1 MKLTKEQKD
10 NSIGRLWEITEACYT
25 GAELPELP
33 FFKMCV
39 DSGDVFVNWPSR
51 AIPQEG
57 GDAASSGRLVG
68 YALVNTDWN
77 SDSPRPLLR
86 SIAVLRWHRGLGHA
100 SDLLEEIANYY
111 KTRDAKEIILHCK
124 QNNVTAQR
132 LYLSHG
138 YLVTHV
144 LRNYYAPEGDGL
156 EMRKIL

>member
-10 NSIGRLWEITEACYT
+10 NSIGRLWEITEMCYT
-25 GAELPELP
+25 GAELPEFS

-39 DSGDVFVNWPSR
+39 DSGDVFVNT
-51 AIPQEG
+51 ADE
-57 GDAASSGRLVG
+57 GRLVS

-86 SIAVLRWHRGLGHA
+86 SIAVLRWQRGFGHA
-100 SDLLEEIANYY
+100 SRLLEEIANYY
-111 KTRDAKEIILHCK
+111 KTRDVKEIILQCK

>member
-25 GAELPELP
+25 GAELPEFS

-39 DSGDVFVNWPSR
+39 DSGDVFVNAVEER
-51 AIPQEG
+51 
-57 GDAASSGRLVG
+57 VTC

-86 SIAVLRWHRGLGHA
+86 SIAVLRWHRGKGQA
-100 SDLLEEIANYY
+100 SDLLEELANYY

-124 QNNVTAQR
+124 QDNVTAQR

-144 LRNYYAPEGDGL
+144 LRNCYAPEGDGL

>member
-10 NSIGRLWEITEACYT
+10 KSIGRLWDITEMCYT
-25 GAELPELP
+25 GAELPEFP

-39 DSGDVFVNWPSR
+39 DGGDVFVNVVEVDNR
-51 AIPQEG
+51 F
-57 GDAASSGRLVG
+57 AS

-86 SIAVLRWHRGLGHA
+86 SIAVLRWQRGFGHA
-100 SDLLEEIANYY
+100 SRLLEEIANYY
-111 KTRDAKEIILHCK
+111 KTRDVKEIILHCK

-132 LYLSHG
+132 LYLKHG

>member
-39 DSGDVFVNWPSR
+39 DSGDVFVN
-51 AIPQEG
+51 AVEVDNLI
-57 GDAASSGRLVG
+57 VG

-86 SIAVLRWHRGLGHA
+86 SIAVLKWQRGLGHA
-100 SDLLEEIANYY
+100 SDLLEELANYY

-124 QNNVTAQR
+124 QDNVTAQR

>member
-10 NSIGRLWEITEACYT
+10 NSIDRLWEITRACYT

-39 DSGDVFVNWPSR
+39 DSGDVFVNAP
-51 AIPQEG
+51 
-57 GDAASSGRLVG
+57 SSGRFVG

-86 SIAVLRWHRGLGHA
+86 SIAVLKWHRGFGHA
-100 SDLLEEIANYY
+100 SALLEEIADYY
-111 KTRDAKEIILHCK
+111 KTHPAKEIVLHCK
-124 QNNVTAQR
+124 RDNVTAQR

>member
-10 NSIGRLWEITEACYT
+10 KYIYRLWDITEMCYT
-25 GAELPELP
+25 GAQLPEFS
-33 FFKMCV
+33 FFKLCV
-39 DSGDVFVNWPSR
+39 DSGDAFVNT
-51 AIPQEG
+51 ADE
-57 GDAASSGRLVG
+57 GRLVS

-86 SIAVLRWHRGLGHA
+86 SIAVLRWQRGFGNA
-100 SDLLEEIANYY
+100 SRLLEEIANYY
-111 KTRDAKEIILHCK
+111 KTRDVKEIILYCK

-132 LYLSHG
+132 LYLKHG

>member
-10 NSIGRLWEITEACYT
+10 KYIGLLWEITEACYT
-25 GAELPELP
+25 GAELPKLP

-39 DSGDVFVNWPSR
+39 DSGDVFVNAVEVDNR
-51 AIPQEG
+51 I
-57 GDAASSGRLVG
+57 AS
-68 YALVNTDWN
+68 YALVNTNWN

-86 SIAVLRWHRGLGHA
+86 SIAVLKWQRGLGHA
-100 SDLLEEIANYY
+100 SGLLEEIADYY
-111 KTRDAKEIILHCK
+111 KTRDAKEIILYCK
-124 QNNVTAQR
+124 QDNVTAQR

>member
-10 NSIGRLWEITEACYT
+10 KYIGRLWDITEVCYT
-25 GAELPELP
+25 GAELPEFP

-39 DSGDVFVNWPSR
+39 DSGDVFVNAVEER
-51 AIPQEG
+51 FTC
-57 GDAASSGRLVG
+57 

-86 SIAVLRWHRGLGHA
+86 SIAVLGWQRGLGHA
-100 SDLLEEIANYY
+100 SDLLEELANYY

-124 QNNVTAQR
+124 QDNVTAQR

>member
-39 DSGDVFVNWPSR
+39 DSGDVFVNT
-51 AIPQEG
+51 ADE
-57 GDAASSGRLVG
+57 GRLVS

-86 SIAVLRWHRGLGHA
+86 SIAVLRCHRGKGQA
-100 SDLLEEIANYY
+100 SDLLEELANYY

-124 QNNVTAQR
+124 QDNVTAQR

>member
-10 NSIGRLWEITEACYT
+10 KYIYRLWDITEMCYT
-25 GAELPELP
+25 GAELPEFS
-33 FFKMCV
+33 FFKLCV
-39 DSGDVFVNWPSR
+39 DNGDVFVNT
-51 AIPQEG
+51 ADE
-57 GDAASSGRLVG
+57 GRLVS

-86 SIAVLRWHRGLGHA
+86 SIAVLRWQRGFGHA
-100 SDLLEEIANYY
+100 SRLLEEIANYY
-111 KTRDAKEIILHCK
+111 KTRDVKEIILYCK

-132 LYLSHG
+132 LYLKHG

>member
-10 NSIGRLWEITEACYT
+10 KYIGRLWDITEVCYT
-25 GAELPELP
+25 GAELPEFP

-39 DSGDVFVNWPSR
+39 DSGDVFVNAVEER
-51 AIPQEG
+51 FTC
-57 GDAASSGRLVG
+57 

-86 SIAVLRWHRGLGHA
+86 SIAVLKWHRGFGHA
-100 SDLLEEIANYY
+100 GNLLEEIANYY

>member
-10 NSIGRLWEITEACYT
+10 KYIYRLWDITEMCYT
-25 GAELPELP
+25 GAQLPVFS

-39 DSGDVFVNWPSR
+39 DSGDVFVNAVEVDNR
-51 AIPQEG
+51 I
-57 GDAASSGRLVG
+57 AS

-86 SIAVLRWHRGLGHA
+86 SIAVLRWQRGFGHA
-100 SDLLEEIANYY
+100 SRLLEEIANYY
-111 KTRDAKEIILHCK
+111 KTRDVKEIILHCK

-132 LYLSHG
+132 LYLKHG

>member
-10 NSIGRLWEITEACYT
+10 NSIGFLWEITEMCYT
-25 GAELPELP
+25 GAELPEFS

-39 DSGDVFVNWPSR
+39 DSGDVFVNT
-51 AIPQEG
+51 ADE
-57 GDAASSGRLVG
+57 GRLVS

-86 SIAVLRWHRGLGHA
+86 SIAVLRRQRGFGHA
-100 SDLLEEIANYY
+100 SRLLEEIANYY
-111 KTRDAKEIILHCK
+111 KTRDVKEIILHCN

-132 LYLSHG
+132 LYLKHG

>member
-1 MKLTKEQKD
+1 MKLTDEQKD
-10 NSIGRLWEITEACYT
+10 KYIGRLWGITEMCYT
-25 GAELPELP
+25 GTELPELP
-33 FFKMCV
+33 FFKRCV
-39 DSGDVFVNWPSR
+39 KFGDVFVN
-51 AIPQEG
+51 
-57 GDAASSGRLVG
+57 AADEERLVG

-86 SIAVLRWHRGLGHA
+86 SIAVLRWQRGFGHA
-100 SDLLEEIANYY
+100 SRLLEEIANYY
-111 KTRDAKEIILHCK
+111 KTRDVKEIILHCK
-124 QNNVTAQR
+124 QDNVTAQR

>member
-10 NSIGRLWEITEACYT
+10 KYIGRLWDITEVCYT
-25 GAELPELP
+25 GAELPGFP

-39 DSGDVFVNWPSR
+39 DSGDVFVNAVEER
-51 AIPQEG
+51 FTC
-57 GDAASSGRLVG
+57 

-86 SIAVLRWHRGLGHA
+86 SIAVLRWHRGKGQA
-100 SDLLEEIANYY
+100 SGLLEEIADYY
-111 KTRDAKEIILHCK
+111 KTRDAKEIVLHCK
-124 QNNVTAQR
+124 RDNVTAQR

>member
-10 NSIGRLWEITEACYT
+10 NSIGFLWEITKMCYT
-25 GAELPELP
+25 GAELPEFS
-33 FFKMCV
+33 FFKLCV
-39 DSGDVFVNWPSR
+39 DNGDVFVNT
-51 AIPQEG
+51 ADE
-57 GDAASSGRLVG
+57 GRLVG
-68 YALVNTDWN
+68 YALVNTNWD

-86 SIAVLRWHRGLGHA
+86 SIAVLKWQRGLGHA

-124 QNNVTAQR
+124 QDNVTAQR

>member
-10 NSIGRLWEITEACYT
+10 KYIGRLWDITEVCYT
-25 GAELPELP
+25 GAELPEFP

-39 DSGDVFVNWPSR
+39 DSGDVFVNAVEER
-51 AIPQEG
+51 FTC
-57 GDAASSGRLVG
+57 
-68 YALVNTDWN
+68 YALVNTNWN

-86 SIAVLRWHRGLGHA
+86 SIAVLKWQRGLGHA
-100 SDLLEEIANYY
+100 SDLLEEIADYY
-111 KTRDAKEIILHCK
+111 KTRDAKEIILYCK
-124 QNNVTAQR
+124 QDNVTAQR